1 MANSRPGH
9 LLKPTNCT
17 EEELHFDWRRF
28 WSFVTGLGANPRI
41 HLAHAPAALCFQS
54 HSGSA
59 VHELVCSL
67 FLVQQAITQN
77 APALPS

>member
-28 WSFVTGLGANPRI
+28 QSFATGLGGAT
-41 HLAHAPAALCFQS
+41 PAFTWPMRQRLSVSKATRVVRYMSWFALCF
-54 HSGSA
+54 
-59 VHELVCSL
+59 
-67 FLVQQAITQN
+67 
-77 APALPS
+77 